1 MKYVKIFL
9 ASSVVEFEKERRELG
24 DYIRSLND
32 IYVKRGIYFELNLCE
47 DLSNAIDKERKQEQ
61 YNRIIR
67 DSQYFYILFGN
78 HAGEYTIEEFDVA
91 WEQFRSSGE
100 PKLYTYFM
108 QLPDGQPAEKTVQDF
123 MSRLDKEIGHYYSM
137 FSHLDSVKLNM
148 LIELTRDPT
157 LHSTVKFEGG
167 QATLD
172 GEPVLSLENVPLY
185 SKNETIQRLVAEM
198 GRLEEEYD
206 QIDADCYRNP
216 EDSSLK
222 QHRSQVSQQID
233 YLSKQLRQLEDDL
246 LSVYETVTEK
256 LSNKHIAYWEKE
268 ALHLV
273 DEGDYEGA
281 KAILRDHKRE
291 EELQTALRMAE
302 RGKDGIWQYI
312 SGKRTLIATLKATGL
327 NQESI
332 QEIAGIYEEI
342 TKLAE
347 EYRIEL
353 EVLCEYASFLWKQR
367 QYRKGIAVAER
378 LNLYYQLDQETSQ
391 DAWGKLLNL
400 LGILYFENSDF
411 QKSEKAYRKAL
422 DIHRRLAKKDPAA
435 FEPDLA
441 ASCNNLALLLNDL
454 NQKEEAEQLYQEA
467 LEIRRRLAQ
476 KNPAAFEPDLADSCN
491 NLAVLLKKLNQNE
504 GAEPLY
510 RESLEIHRRLA
521 QKNPAAFEPD
531 LAASCN
537 NLSNLLSKLNQNIE
551 AEQLYREAVDICRRL
566 AQKNPDAFEPV
577 LVASCNN
584 LANLLSKLNQ
594 KEEAEQLYREALEI
608 RRRLAQKNPNA
619 FEPDLADGCNN
630 LAILLSKLNQKK
642 DAEQLYR
649 EALEIRRRL
658 AQKKPAAFEP
668 ALADSCNNLAVLL
681 SDLNQNEEAEQLHRE
696 ALEIRRRLA
705 QKNPDAFEP
714 DLATSCNNLA
724 NLLNDLNQSEDA
736 EQLYRE
742 ALDIRRRLV
751 QKNPDTFEPDLA
763 DSCFNFAILQFDVKY
778 NKEAAKTL
786 FQEALSIYEKYPHLA
801 AKAQQVRDILV
812 KYFEV

>member
-1 MKYVKIFL
+1 MLILGKSANKERGNNMKYVKIFL

-61 YNRIIR
+61 YNRMIR

-216 EDSSLK
+216 ENSSLK
-222 QHRSQVSQQID
+222 QHRSQVSQQIGQV
-233 YLSKQLRQLEDDL
+233 SEQLRQLEDDL
-246 LSVYETVTEK
+246 LSVYETVTKK
-256 LSNKHIAYWEKE
+256 LSNKHISYWEKE

-273 DEGDYEGA
+273 EEGDYKGA

-302 RGKDGIWQYI
+302 RGKEGIWQYI

-332 QEIAGIYEEI
+332 QEITGIYEEI

-347 EYRIEL
+347 EHRIEL
-353 EVLCEYASFLWKQR
+353 DTLYEYASFLWKQR

-400 LGILYFENSDF
+400 LGILYSESSDF
-411 QKSEKAYRKAL
+411 QKSEKAYRKAR
-422 DIHRRLAKKDPAA
+422 DIRGR
-435 FEPDLA
+435 
-441 ASCNNLALLLNDL
+441 
-454 NQKEEAEQLYQEA
+454 
-467 LEIRRRLAQ
+467 
-476 KNPAAFEPDLADSCN
+476 
-491 NLAVLLKKLNQNE
+491 
-504 GAEPLY
+504 G
-510 RESLEIHRRLA
+510 
-521 QKNPAAFEPD
+521 
-531 LAASCN
+531 
-537 NLSNLLSKLNQNIE
+537 
-551 AEQLYREAVDICRRL
+551 
-566 AQKNPDAFEPV
+566 
-577 LVASCNN
+577 
-584 LANLLSKLNQ
+584 
-594 KEEAEQLYREALEI
+594 
-608 RRRLAQKNPNA
+608 
-619 FEPDLADGCNN
+619 G
-630 LAILLSKLNQKK
+630 QKK
-642 DAEQLYR
+642 R
-649 EALEIRRRL
+649 EGIE
-658 AQKKPAAFEP
+658 
-668 ALADSCNNLAVLL
+668 
-681 SDLNQNEEAEQLHRE
+681 
-696 ALEIRRRLA
+696 
-705 QKNPDAFEP
+705 
-714 DLATSCNNLA
+714 
-724 NLLNDLNQSEDA
+724 
-736 EQLYRE
+736 
-742 ALDIRRRLV
+742 
-751 QKNPDTFEPDLA
+751 
-763 DSCFNFAILQFDVKY
+763 
-778 NKEAAKTL
+778 
-786 FQEALSIYEKYPHLA
+786 
-801 AKAQQVRDILV
+801 
-812 KYFEV
+812 